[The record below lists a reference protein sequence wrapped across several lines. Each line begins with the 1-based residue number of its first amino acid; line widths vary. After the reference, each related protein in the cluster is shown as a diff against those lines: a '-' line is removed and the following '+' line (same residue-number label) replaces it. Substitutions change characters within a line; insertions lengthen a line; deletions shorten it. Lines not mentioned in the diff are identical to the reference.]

1 MSTLVLRTVVRVVS
15 PMVLL
20 YSLRLLLAGHDA
32 PGGGF
37 VGGLVAA
44 LAVALVWLAFGPPP
58 RDRWWER
65 GVAVGLALSA
75 ATGLAAVV
83 GGGPFLGHAIL
94 YVGPVKL
101 PTSLFFDLGVYVVVV
116 SATLA
121 AIRSL
126 WEASSR

>member
-1 MSTLVLRTVVRVVS
+1 MSTVVLRTVARVVS
-15 PMVLL
+15 PLVLL
-20 YSLRLLLAGHDA
+20 YSLRLLLTGHEA

-44 LAVALVWLAFGPPP
+44 LAVVLVWLAFGPPP
-58 RDRWWER
+58 RARWWER
-65 GVAVGLALSA
+65 GVAAGVALSA

-83 GGGPFLGHAIL
+83 GGRPFLGHVVV

-121 AIRSL
+121 AIRTL
-126 WEASSR
+126 WEAGSP